1 MFFDNLSVN
10 HLRKHKQ
17 AKETMP
23 FELDNELL
31 DMIDN
36 ANSNAEKIAMETAE
50 KYDVLSEDIDRVV
63 KKAKKALQTD
73 TGVEVEEDV
82 EISVVFVSKESL
94 THLKYVQSLRSYL
107 KREAQKMVKEV
118 LRKREAEIKEARKGK
133 KRARYQ

>member
-1 MFFDNLSVN
+1 
-10 HLRKHKQ
+10 
-17 AKETMP
+17 MP